1 MTKATVRGRAGTGAG
16 TSARQRSVAAAA
28 RAASK
33 RAEKARESSLDEEEA
48 PATESPVVDEASGS
62 GTGADAEARE
72 RTKGAVRDEAGAE
85 KDAKPARRIS
95 GAVTAVLAALVV
107 AGLVA
112 AAVLGWEHRED
123 QRTQEARTEALAVA
137 RKAAPEILSYDY
149 RHLDRDFAKAR
160 ARLTGSFA
168 GKYRKTTTRVVA
180 PTAEKYHGVVTATVA
195 KPPAGGASAASVV
208 SASPEKVVVLLF
220 MNQVTN
226 STQVSGSRLD
236 LNRVRMT
243 LVDTSGGWKVSALDA
258 L

>member
-1 MTKATVRGRAGTGAG
+1 MTKATVRGRASAG
-16 TSARQRSVAAAA
+16 TSARQRTVAAAA

-33 RAEKARESSLDEEEA
+33 RAEKARESSLDGEA
-48 PATESPVVDEASGS
+48 AENAVAESAVADEASAS

-72 RTKGAVRDEAGAE
+72 QAKGAVRDEAGAE
-85 KDAKPARRIS
+85 KSAKPARRIS
-95 GAVTAVLAALVV
+95 GAATAVLAALVV

-112 AAVLGWEHRED
+112 VAMLGWEYRED
-123 QRTQEARTEALAVA
+123 QRTQEARAEALAVA
-137 RKAAPEILSYDY
+137 RRAAPEILSYDY

-160 ARLTGSFA
+160 AHLTGSFA
-168 GKYRKTTTRVVA
+168 GEYRTTTTKAVA

-195 KPPAGGASAASVV
+195 KPPAGGAPAASVV
-208 SASPEKVVVLLF
+208 SAAPEKVIVLLF

-226 STQVSGSRLD
+226 STQVSGPRLD

>member
-1 MTKATVRGRAGTGAG
+1 MTKATVRGRAGAGTG
-16 TSARQRSVAAAA
+16 TSARHRSVAAAA

-33 RAEKARESSLDEEEA
+33 RAEKARESALDEEA
-48 PATESPVVDEASGS
+48 AATESAVVDEASGS
-62 GTGADAEARE
+62 ATGTDTEAPE
-72 RTKGAVRDEAGAE
+72 RAKGAVRDQAGAE
-85 KDAKPARRIS
+85 KSAKPARRIS

-112 AAVLGWEHRED
+112 AAMLGWEYRED
-123 QRTQEARTEALAVA
+123 RRTQQARTEALAVA

-160 ARLTGSFA
+160 AHLTGSFA

-180 PTAEKYHGVVTATVA
+180 PTAEKYRGVVTATVA
-195 KPPAGGASAASVV
+195 KPPAGGAPAASVV
-208 SASPEKVVVLLF
+208 SASPEKVVVLVF

-226 STQVSGSRLD
+226 STQVSGPRLD